1 MRNFHLSKI
10 ITFALGATV
19 ALGSSAVYG
28 QAKAPTPVVNVSK
41 ITENPVPVDA
51 SKINLANSG
60 QLINTLSGKLID
72 FGIKVAGAILL
83 WWIGGWLIRLAV
95 TLINKSLKARVD
107 GTVLNYLNS
116 VIVITLKV
124 ILIVAIMGYFGIE
137 TSSFAALLAGFAIA
151 IGAAWGGLLSNFA
164 AGFFLLFLRPIKVGD
179 FIEGGGISGF
189 CKVKSIGMFNTVVV
203 GFNDNAVYT
212 IPNAKLFND
221 NIKNYDGNNADNDYW
236 KILLKVHISRNAPVN
251 EAIKLIK
258 DKILS
263 LPNVLPNSDVTFGEF
278 TTIGYTLN
286 LRPCCE
292 AKYYFE
298 VLNNVT
304 TIVNEIRNQ
313 EGYKI
318 ADADAHYLIQ

>member
-1 MRNFHLSKI
+1 MKNFRLSKI

-28 QAKAPTPVVNVSK
+28 QSKAPTPIVNVSK
-41 ITENPVPVDA
+41 ITENPVPVDV
-51 SKINLANSG
+51 SKINLANSQ
-60 QLINTLSGKLID
+60 QLISTLSGKLID

-95 TLINKSLKARVD
+95 KLINKALKARVD
-107 GTVLNYLNS
+107 GTVLNYLDS
-116 VIVITLKV
+116 AIAITLKV

-179 FIEGGGISGF
+179 YIEGAGISGF
-189 CKVKSIGMFNTVVV
+189 CEVKSIGMFNTVIV
-203 GFNDNAVYT
+203 GLVNNVVYT

-221 NIKNYDGNNADNDYW
+221 NIKSIDSNYR
-236 KILLKVHISRNAPVN
+236 KMILKVHVNRNAPVN

-258 DKILS
+258 DRILA
-263 LPNVLPNSDVTFGEF
+263 LPNVLPISNVTFDEF
-278 TTIGYTLN
+278 TTIGYTLKVK
-286 LRPCCE
+286 PCCE
-292 AKYYFE
+292 AKYYSE
-298 VLNNVT
+298 VQNNVT
-304 TIVNEIRNQ
+304 TVVNEILNQ

-318 ADADAHYLIQ
+318 VDADYPID